1 MKHVY
6 LAATGQNRGKTTVS
20 LGVLDGFHRRHLST
34 GFLKP
39 VGQRTIIEDGVP
51 ADEDA
56 VLMKQVFGLR
66 EPLGQM
72 SPVHIPRGFTQAYI
86 EGAVVEDL
94 PARIRA
100 AHAAF
105 ANRDILLI
113 EGTGHAGVGAVIGL
127 SNATVAAM
135 LGAPAVIVSEG
146 GVGRPIDEIV
156 LNASLFER
164 HGVKVAGAI
173 VNKVDLDAKPGLA
186 RTLERGLARHGIPL
200 LGVLPY
206 RPILS
211 NPTLAMVLEGVH
223 GETIHPGPDLDEVIG
238 GIAIGAM
245 EPEHMLQRIGPRS
258 LVIVPGDRVDV
269 IGAIVGA
276 RADGS
281 DGGDGALGLV
291 LTGGYR
297 PDQGVLAAIRA
308 ADLFATLV
316 PEDTYQVASELHD
329 LLVKTHP
336 ADAGKIAEIKALL
349 WEYLFID
356 RVLEV
361 AQEARLDWRC
371 TPSRAAQVVAG
382 PSPSGSLSMR
392 RVVPNRT
399 ASDSSAGPS
408 TRSSSVEGRRR
419 PPPRR
424 TRGRPAARRRASARM
439 TSRSAS
445 ADRSPASQR
454 SRAATSARWRTG
466 AAARSA
472 GERWTFRDERA
483 RPSGSRTVGQAIDLG
498 GDGEVAGHLADDH
511 DLLGVLLAEV
521 GVLRPDQVE
530 QDRDDRRHAIEMAR
544 SRRAF
549 ERTRDR
555 ADRDDGVEAR
565 RIDLRPVR
573 GRTRGRPPRPRRS
586 RGRAP
591 RRAGT
596 W

>member
-1 MKHVY
+1 MRHVY

-20 LGVLDGFHRRHLST
+20 LGVLDGFRRRGLTT

-56 VLMKQVFGLR
+56 VLMKQVFGLP
-66 EPLGQM
+66 EPLRQM
-72 SPVHIPRGFTQAYI
+72 SPVHIPRGFTQSYI
-86 EGAVVEDL
+86 DGDVVEDL

-105 ANRDILLI
+105 SERDMLLI

-127 SNATVAAM
+127 SNATVASM

-156 LNASLFER
+156 LNASHFER
-164 HGVKVAGAI
+164 HGVRVAGAI

-186 RTLERGLARHGIPL
+186 RTLERGLARHGIKL

-211 NPTLAMVLEGVH
+211 NPTLSMVLEGVH

-258 LVIVPGDRVDV
+258 LVIVPGDRADV

-276 RADGS
+276 REDGS
-281 DGGDGALGLV
+281 DGGEGALGLV

-297 PDQGVLAAIRA
+297 PEPPVLDAIRR

-361 AQEARLDWRC
+361 AETARLD
-371 TPSRAAQVVAG
+371 
-382 PSPSGSLSMR
+382 
-392 RVVPNRT
+392 
-399 ASDSSAGPS
+399 
-408 TRSSSVEGRRR
+408 
-419 PPPRR
+419 
-424 TRGRPAARRRASARM
+424 
-439 TSRSAS
+439 
-445 ADRSPASQR
+445 
-454 SRAATSARWRTG
+454 
-466 AAARSA
+466 
-472 GERWTFRDERA
+472 
-483 RPSGSRTVGQAIDLG
+483 
-498 GDGEVAGHLADDH
+498 
-511 DLLGVLLAEV
+511 
-521 GVLRPDQVE
+521 
-530 QDRDDRRHAIEMAR
+530 
-544 SRRAF
+544 
-549 ERTRDR
+549 
-555 ADRDDGVEAR
+555 
-565 RIDLRPVR
+565 
-573 GRTRGRPPRPRRS
+573 
-586 RGRAP
+586 
-591 RRAGT
+591 
-596 W
+596 

>member
-1 MKHVY
+1 M
-6 LAATGQNRGKTTVS
+6 
-20 LGVLDGFHRRHLST
+20 LDGFRRRGLTT

-56 VLMKQVFGLR
+56 ILMKQVFGLP

-86 EGAVVEDL
+86 EGDVVEDL

-105 ANRDILLI
+105 ADHDMLLI

-156 LNASLFER
+156 LNASHFER
-164 HGVKVAGAI
+164 HGVTVAGAI

-186 RTLERGLARHGIPL
+186 RTLEHGLARHGIKL

-245 EPEHMLQRIGPRS
+245 EPAHMLQRIGPRS
-258 LVIVPGDRVDV
+258 LVIVPGDRIDV
-269 IGAIVGA
+269 IGAILGA

-281 DGGDGALGLV
+281 DDGEGALGLV

-297 PDQGVLAAIRA
+297 PPESVLDAIRR

-361 AQEARLDWRC
+361 AEEARFD
-371 TPSRAAQVVAG
+371 
-382 PSPSGSLSMR
+382 
-392 RVVPNRT
+392 
-399 ASDSSAGPS
+399 
-408 TRSSSVEGRRR
+408 
-419 PPPRR
+419 
-424 TRGRPAARRRASARM
+424 
-439 TSRSAS
+439 
-445 ADRSPASQR
+445 
-454 SRAATSARWRTG
+454 
-466 AAARSA
+466 
-472 GERWTFRDERA
+472 
-483 RPSGSRTVGQAIDLG
+483 
-498 GDGEVAGHLADDH
+498 
-511 DLLGVLLAEV
+511 
-521 GVLRPDQVE
+521 
-530 QDRDDRRHAIEMAR
+530 
-544 SRRAF
+544 
-549 ERTRDR
+549 
-555 ADRDDGVEAR
+555 
-565 RIDLRPVR
+565 
-573 GRTRGRPPRPRRS
+573 
-586 RGRAP
+586 
-591 RRAGT
+591 
-596 W
+596 